1 MVAFNQPRGLFGA
14 SRNIMPG
21 DQPML
26 PQPTLGAGP
35 VGMGMPQPV
44 PQMAQSQPNLTGERL
59 FALGGILQGDQNAA
73 GNFHQMQQQ
82 RAMMAQKAQQD
93 ALGKLAERAEWKWR
107 TDYENANRAP
117 PNNDTVQDYEF
128 IRGRL
133 GEEAGNA
140 YLRRQADPDV
150 TVPLPNGQVY
160 IGPRSGMAAAM
171 GAQPA
176 GGAAP
181 ARPVGGL
188 TPIQGGP
195 TPRASG
201 GF

>member
-44 PQMAQSQPNLTGERL
+44 PQMVQSQPNLTGERL

-73 GNFHQMQQQ
+73 GSFHQMQQQ

-93 ALGKLAERAEWKWR
+93 ALSAMAERQQEREDFMFR
-107 TDYENANRAP
+107 TDYERANPGPSPVERDATAWARMTPEQRAAYQQLQEAKP
-117 PNNDTVQDYEF
+117 EYRQGADGQFYRVQ
-128 IRGRL
+128 
-133 GEEAGNA
+133 
-140 YLRRQADPDV
+140 V
-150 TVPLPNGQVY
+150 
-160 IGPRSGMAAAM
+160 
-171 GAQPA
+171 

-181 ARPVGGL
+181 QPQILGQTLPQGWTV
-188 TPIQGGP
+188 QGGGAGNGAGVF
-195 TPRASG
+195 PR
-201 GF
+201 